1 MFKANN
7 LTKKNL
13 KDIAKEEGESRSI
26 KENIHKIWDKYVKHT
41 NCTKTK
47 DKIWFS
53 STQPRQKH
61 HVINLFS
68 KAMDSAKSSK

>member
-26 KENIHKIWDKYVKHT
+26 KENIHKI
-41 NCTKTK
+41 
-47 DKIWFS
+47 
-53 STQPRQKH
+53 
-61 HVINLFS
+61 
-68 KAMDSAKSSK
+68 